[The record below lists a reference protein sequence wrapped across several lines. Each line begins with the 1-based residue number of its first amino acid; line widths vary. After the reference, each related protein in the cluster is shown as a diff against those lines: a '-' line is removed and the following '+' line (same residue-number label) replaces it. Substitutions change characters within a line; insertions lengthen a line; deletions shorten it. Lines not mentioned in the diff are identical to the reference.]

1 MSYFGVAY
9 GTLVLLGKRW
19 PTPLT
24 LKRMPVEAHLL
35 LLAPVA
41 PLAVLGLVAL
51 LQAAAD
57 LF

>member
-1 MSYFGVAY
+1 
-9 GTLVLLGKRW
+9 
-19 PTPLT
+19 
-24 LKRMPVEAHLL
+24 MPVEAHLL

-51 LQAAAD
+51 LQAAG